1 MAVAKDL
8 TIDEQLDAL
17 PEQAAEFSNEPHLV
31 KAEYRPEPGLE
42 LLILTLSD
50 GARLLVPREDLPELK
65 NATPEQ
71 ASDVTVAMLGTSV
84 WWPQLDD
91 GIYFPEFLEFRW
103 GNTRLVDRR
112 DGGSRYRFEGLE

>member
-1 MAVAKDL
+1 MAIARVVTTDDE
-8 TIDEQLDAL
+8 IDAAL
-17 PEQAAEFSNEPHLV
+17 ERAAEFSNEPNIV
-31 KAEYRPEPGLE
+31 KAEYQPVAEA
-42 LLILTLSD
+42 LILTLSD
-50 GARLLVPREDLPELK
+50 GARLLLPREDLSELK

-71 ASDVTVAMLGTSV
+71 AADVTVGLHGASV

-103 GNTRLVDRR
+103 GNVRLVDSR

>member
-1 MAVAKDL
+1 MAVAKEL
-8 TIDEQLDAL
+8 TLDERIDTAL
-17 PEQAAEFSNEPHLV
+17 EPAKEFSNEPHLV

-42 LLILTLSD
+42 MLILTLSD

-71 ASDVTVAMLGTSV
+71 AADVTVALLGTSV

>member
-1 MAVAKDL
+1 MKSKTLDERIDAAQERAK
-8 TIDEQLDAL
+8 Q
-17 PEQAAEFSNEPHLV
+17 FSNEPHLV
-31 KAEYRPEPGLE
+31 NAEYRPEPGLE
-42 LLILTLSD
+42 LLILTLND
-50 GARLLVPREDLPELK
+50 GARLLVPRENLPELK

-71 ASDVTVAMLGTSV
+71 ATDVTVIMLGTAV

-91 GIYFPEFLEFRW
+91 VIYFPEFLEFRW

>member
-1 MAVAKDL
+1 MAVARVL
-8 TIDEQLDAL
+8 ITDEQIDAAL
-17 PEQAAEFSNEPHLV
+17 ERAQAFSNEPHLV

-42 LLILTLSD
+42 VLILTLSD

-71 ASDVTVAMLGTSV
+71 ATDVTVVLNGLSA